1 MLAGKAGVALKAV
14 QALKI
19 AGAVLSG
26 ILLILNIV
34 EQATVVNNLKDSASK
49 MKDGLIQYYQDLYD
63 AILTISLNRS
73 I

>member
-1 MLAGKAGVALKAV
+1 MLAGKAGIALKAV
-14 QALKI
+14 HALEI

-49 MKDGLIQYYQDLYD
+49 MKDDLIQYYQDLYD
-63 AILTISLNRS
+63 AILDISLTRS